1 MLSLVN
7 SKGFSHVFFFPGFID
22 EYVNIY
28 IYREIDMFASAIN
41 LYISPAST
49 VGVFI
54 QPQFSTYGMF
64 RNNPKNDSDVGKY
77 PMEYMGKMVHN
88 EDKLMNR
95 VSVHLN
101 LALRKNSLKG
111 EVKTL
116 GIS

>member
-1 MLSLVN
+1 MN
-7 SKGFSHVFFFPGFID
+7 M
-22 EYVNIY
+22 YIY
-28 IYREIDMFASAIN
+28 IYINIEIDMFASAIN

-95 VSVHLN
+95 VSVHLD